1 MATDVMDLPPQNL
14 DAEQCVLGSLL
25 LDNRAFDECSEVLLA
40 EHFYFDINRTIY
52 EAICGMVAE
61 SQPIDIVT
69 LAENLSATGK
79 LDDIGGPPYLLQ
91 LLEKVPHAAHAKYY
105 AEIVSSRWE
114 QRELRGICQES
125 LSAMRDPGADTTELV
140 ENHERS
146 LFAMADKRCAAASIL
161 SIADILP
168 DTMSQMDFRIAGGSS
183 GAVPSGFPNLDE
195 YTAGFHKKNLTIL
208 AARPSV
214 GKTSF
219 VCNVADWF
227 VRRAACPTAFFCL
240 EQSRGELAERFL
252 SIRTHI
258 NGHSIRKGLVTR
270 EERLALAEASRELSM
285 LPLWIDDTASRS
297 VAQISSICRRLKRKS
312 GLGAVIIDYLQL
324 IEPESKKDMRE
335 VQVSTIS
342 RRLKQLA
349 KDLDVPVIALSQMN
363 RGVVNREDKRPR
375 LCDLRESGA
384 IEQDADMV
392 MFLHRPDAY
401 DPEDQPGFAE
411 LILAKN
417 RSGPQCIINLEWKK
431 ETMQFV
437 DGQSAMQ
444 DQLSGAGF

>member
-1 MATDVMDLPPQNL
+1 MMDIELPPQSL

-25 LDNRAFDECSEVLLA
+25 LDNRSYDAISETLLP
-40 EHFYFDINRTIY
+40 EHFYSDVHRDIFVT
-52 EAICGMVAE
+52 ICGMVADGK
-61 SQPIDIVT
+61 PFDVVT
-69 LAENLSATGK
+69 LAESLHSTGK
-79 LDDIGGPPYLLQ
+79 LVEIGGPVFLMD
-91 LLEKVPHAAHAKYY
+91 LLEKVPHAAHVKHY
-105 AEIVSSRWE
+105 AGIVTDRWE
-114 QRELRGICQES
+114 KRELRGICQES

-161 SIADILP
+161 SVADILP

-183 GAVPSGFPNLDE
+183 GAVPSGFRNLDE
-195 YTAGFHKKNLTIL
+195 KTAGFHKKNLTIL

-227 VRRAACPTAFFCL
+227 VGRAACPTAFFSL
-240 EQSRGELAERFL
+240 EQSRVELAERFL

-258 NGHSIRKGLVTR
+258 NGHSIRKGLVTP
-270 EERLALAEASRELSM
+270 EERIALAEASRELSM

-444 DQLSGAGF
+444 DQPSGVGF